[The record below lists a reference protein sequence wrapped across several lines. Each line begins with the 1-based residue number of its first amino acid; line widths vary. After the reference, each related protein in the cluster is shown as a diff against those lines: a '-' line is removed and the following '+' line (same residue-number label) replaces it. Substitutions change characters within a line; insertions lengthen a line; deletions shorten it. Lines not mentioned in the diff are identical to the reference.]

1 VSQAYVAF
9 YWTLPVPR
17 RGFRTL
23 PPDVEGAARRSRTI
37 RYQLECIRRY
47 VRNEKG
53 HLVAEAAFMELA
65 TDRGTE
71 AVQDELDRIIPN
83 CVAHKAILLFVDFS
97 QVHHWRPHT
106 FLLHYLKERG
116 VSHETLWPSEELI
129 DGRFF
134 DPIRHFRRWQRRHEG
149 DAPAMRDRARDELFA
164 TMQSLPVAPGRY
176 QMAAE
181 ALNERGITTA
191 TGRRWTAEG
200 VRKTYVRL
208 TAADTDLA
216 RAVGMGAINTDTTVT
231 ATVGKRPEI
240 SKIAK
245 AARAAQTATLSSV
258 ASPASG
264 KIKTSDAQR
273 ALAVAVAEAEATP
286 ESGIGDAS
294 ACGDTG
300 LDVV

>member
-23 PPDVEGAARRSRTI
+23 PPDVESAARRSRTI

-53 HLVAEAAFMELA
+53 HLVAEAAFIEMEP
-65 TDRGTE
+65 DRGTE
-71 AVQDELDRIIPN
+71 AVQDELDRIIPT
-83 CVAHKAILLFVDFS
+83 CVAHKATLLFVDFS

-149 DAPAMRDRARDELFA
+149 DAPAMRDRARDELLA
-164 TMQSLPVAPGRY
+164 IMQSLPIAPGRY
-176 QMAAE
+176 RMAAD

-216 RAVGMGAINTDTTVT
+216 RAVDMGAINIAKTVT
-231 ATVGKRPEI
+231 ATVGRPLKI

-245 AARAAQTATLSSV
+245 AARAAQTAARGSV
-258 ASPASG
+258 AGDACG
-264 KIKTSDAQR
+264 KIETSVVQR
-273 ALAVAVAEAEATP
+273 PLAVAEAEAKP
-286 ESGIGDAS
+286 ASGIGDAS
-294 ACGDTG
+294 VCEDTA
-300 LDVV
+300 LDAV